1 MQLKK
6 VITLI
11 FCVSAISIVSACS
24 ETRYAAHVVKQIPF
38 PGDPPETVG
47 SFKVGNPYNIKGRN
61 YYPRETY
68 NHSETGIASW
78 YGPNFHGKKTANGEI
93 FDKNELT
100 AAHRTLQM
108 PSIIRVTNLSNGR
121 SIILRVNDRGPFAH
135 DRILDVSERAATVLG
150 FKNHGTAKIRI
161 DVLSDASVQVAEA
174 AKQGYDTRGYE
185 VSLNNKGQRT
195 VPTVTMPQ
203 VKPEP
208 VTQVAISAPPPPPQS
223 PYYNAAPPPTHT
235 IAANG
240 QPVPLQ
246 KPMPVQAEPLTPARV
261 SYAIPNAQANRSYV
275 TGSNVGNLGTGKIYV
290 QAGSFS
296 QEQNALSYSN
306 NLSGFGPS
314 KVYMTHVNNRPFF
327 RVRLGPYDDRIQA
340 QQILTALNEGGNK
353 NAVIVVD

>member
-6 VITLI
+6 VISLV
-11 FCVSAISIVSACS
+11 FCLSMVVFLSACS
-24 ETRYAAHVVKQIPF
+24 ETRYAAHVVKQIPL
-38 PGDPPETVG
+38 PGDPPESVG

-108 PSIIRVTNLSNGR
+108 PSIIRVTNLANGR

-135 DRILDVSERAATVLG
+135 DRVLDVSERAAAVLG
-150 FKNHGTAKIRI
+150 FKNHGTAKVRI
-161 DVLSDASVQVAEA
+161 DVLSDASVQVAHA
-174 AKQGYDTRGYE
+174 AKQGYDTRGFE
-185 VSLNNKGQRT
+185 VALNNKKPRT
-195 VPTVTMPQ
+195 ATTVAMPQ

-208 VTQVAISAPPPPPQS
+208 VTQVAMT
-223 PYYNAAPPPTHT
+223 AAPIPPRPAT
-235 IAANG
+235 G
-240 QPVPLQ
+240 QPVPLVPLH
-246 KPMPVQAEPLTPARV
+246 KPMPVQAEPLTPANV
-261 SYAIPNAQANRSYV
+261 VPATPNMQTASNYV
-275 TGSNVGNLGTGKIYV
+275 AGSNVGNLGTGKIYV
-290 QAGSFS
+290 QAGSFA

-314 KVYMTHVNNRPFF
+314 KVYMTRVNDKPFF
-327 RVRLGPYDDRIQA
+327 RVRLGPYNNRIEA
-340 QQILTALNEGGNK
+340 QEILTALNAGGNK

>member
-11 FCVSAISIVSACS
+11 FCLSAISLVSACS
-24 ETRYAAHVVKQIPF
+24 ETRYAAHVVKQIPL
-38 PGDPPETVG
+38 PGDPPESIG

-61 YYPRETY
+61 YYPQESY

-100 AAHRTLQM
+100 AAHRTLQL

-135 DRILDVSERAATVLG
+135 DRVLDVSERAATVLG

-161 DVLSDASVQVAEA
+161 DVLGDASVQVAEA
-174 AKQGYDTRGYE
+174 AKQGYDTRGFE
-185 VSLNNKGQRT
+185 VALNNKKPRT
-195 VPTVTMPQ
+195 ATAIAMPQ

-208 VTQVAISAPPPPPQS
+208 VTQVAMTPPPPPYS
-223 PYYNAAPPPTHT
+223 AAPPPYTT
-235 IAANG
+235 ATATTG
-240 QPVPLQ
+240 QPIPLS
-246 KPMPVQAEPLTPARV
+246 KPMPVQAEPLAPARV
-261 SYAIPNAQANRSYV
+261 SYATPNIQTASNYV
-275 TGSNVGNLGTGKIYV
+275 TGSNVSNLGTGKIYV
-290 QAGSFS
+290 QAGSFA
-296 QEQNALSYSN
+296 QEQNALSYSY

-314 KVYMTHVNNRPFF
+314 KVYMTHVNNKPFF
-327 RVRLGPYDDRIQA
+327 RVRLGPYDNRIKA
-340 QQILTALNEGGNK
+340 QEILTALNEGGNK